1 MVTGKR
7 GQEVIFRKAWR
18 GRESQL
24 YTGSGGRVT
33 KPRESWLT
41 GKGLPSSPVPL
52 VSSYMFTILPHQIV

>member
-41 GKGLPSSPVPL
+41 GEG
-52 VSSYMFTILPHQIV
+52 FT